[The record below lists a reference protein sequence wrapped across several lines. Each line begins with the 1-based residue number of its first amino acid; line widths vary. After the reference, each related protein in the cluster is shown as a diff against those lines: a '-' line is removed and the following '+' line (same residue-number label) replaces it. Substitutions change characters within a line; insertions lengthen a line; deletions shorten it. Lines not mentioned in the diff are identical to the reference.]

1 MTLTVAGGA
10 TFRHMSERTGGSP
23 PHTPEHARP
32 SRAAPVANAAR
43 AGASTI
49 APVAE
54 TAPVPRVAYP
64 PAYADVVALV
74 LPLRGQPSV
83 PSARLDALASLA
95 TQAELGAVSAPEA
108 RVRSAHLVLAETARA
123 VYAVLTAASFG
134 DGPGNHGPRAEPDGG
149 ARLEPAAQVA
159 QMAARLGVRL
169 PDEGYVAAAHALCA
183 EVHSSLR

>member
-1 MTLTVAGGA
+1 
-10 TFRHMSERTGGSP
+10 
-23 PHTPEHARP
+23 
-32 SRAAPVANAAR
+32 
-43 AGASTI
+43 
-49 APVAE
+49 
-54 TAPVPRVAYP
+54 
-64 PAYADVVALV
+64 
-74 LPLRGQPSV
+74 V

-123 VYAVLTAASFG
+123 LYAVLTAGRVG
-134 DGPGNHGPRAEPDGG
+134 DGPRNHGPRAEPDGR

-159 QMAARLGVRL
+159 QMAARLGARL